1 MQSLWVCNGTS
12 YTMQYP
18 RTFSTDLI
26 TSSCKMLKEAT
37 LLGLQEP
44 SRPWGPPV
52 GWHFPHDAEQLQ
64 CKQRQLYHGKVVIL
78 LAALCVDRDHPPL
91 CGIVQAGIEHD
102 ELLCV
107 LYPQGVII
115 D

>member
-1 MQSLWVCNGTS
+1 
-12 YTMQYP
+12 
-18 RTFSTDLI
+18 
-26 TSSCKMLKEAT
+26 MLKEAT

-44 SRPWGPPV
+44 SRQWGPPV

-78 LAALCVDRDHPPL
+78 LAALCVDRDNPPL
-91 CGIVQAGIEHD
+91 CGIIEARREHD
-102 ELLCV
+102 ELLRV